1 MPDPINLSISYIT
14 NVDVSNNI
22 QHLNSALIAAK
33 TTDLEEHVKKNQEA
47 QSQVKNTEEKS
58 ESQHINDNQ
67 KKHSAEYSNQKREKK
82 EKKEDK
88 KIVIDDYRG
97 HSLDVRI

>member
-67 KKHSAEYSNQKREKK
+67 KNILLNITIKK
-82 EKKEDK
+82 EKKKRK
-88 KIVIDDYRG
+88 K
-97 HSLDVRI
+97 RIKK

>member
-22 QHLNSALIAAK
+22 QHLNNALIAAK
-33 TTDLEEHVKKNQEA
+33 STDLEEHIKKNQEA
-47 QSQVKNTEEKS
+47 RSQVKNTEEKS

-67 KKHSAEYSNQKREKK
+67 KKHSSEYNNQKRKHK
-82 EKKEDK
+82 ENNEEK

>member
-14 NVDVSNNI
+14 NVDVSNNL
-22 QHLNSALIAAK
+22 QNLNNALIAAK
-33 TTDLEEHVKKNQEA
+33 TTNLEEQVKKQKEA

-58 ESQHINDNQ
+58 ESQNINN
-67 KKHSAEYSNQKREKK
+67 NQKRNTSEYKGKKRKNNKETKK
-82 EKKEDK
+82 EN
-88 KIVIDDYRG
+88 IVVDDYRG